1 MGSNRG
7 RKAGGGSQDFGAG
20 LKYNSRLENM
30 NGFEEGVE
38 FLPANN
44 AKKVEK
50 RGPRR
55 WVVLVAVLF
64 SFLLLSLMAGLLVW
78 HFHYRNVRVQ
88 KVFHEHLSIIS

>member
-1 MGSNRG
+1 
-7 RKAGGGSQDFGAG
+7 
-20 LKYNSRLENM
+20 M

-44 AKKVEK
+44 TKKVEK

-78 HFHYRNVRVQ
+78 HFHCEYSGFGGR
-88 KVFHEHLSIIS
+88 HSGSSPSSLSGQAKGPPVMDRRE

>member
-1 MGSNRG
+1 
-7 RKAGGGSQDFGAG
+7 
-20 LKYNSRLENM
+20 M

-44 AKKVEK
+44 TKKVEK

-64 SFLLLSLMAGLLVW
+64 SFLLLSLVAGLLVW
-78 HFHYRNVRVQ
+78 HFHCEYSGFEGDIVAALPLPSVGRP
-88 KVFHEHLSIIS
+88 KGHL